1 MSSFRKYF
9 NSSIESVVL
18 REICNHARSHFRETD
33 PDRIFTKAAGKIY
46 EKVKEKQPA
55 KKSKRSDSLIVIVL
69 VAVAVTAHLKMQ

>member
-46 EKVKEKQPA
+46 EKVKE
-55 KKSKRSDSLIVIVL
+55 SKRSDSLIVIVL